1 MFHSL
6 RQVLLKM
13 AICLC
18 DLMSNRLPSGIAF
31 AAVAIIALVVFIY
44 NVSDGLRKAKD
55 EMERM
60 QYLDNSEYDYG
71 HNVKHHSYDE

>member
-1 MFHSL
+1 MITFW
-6 RQVLLKM
+6 
-13 AICLC
+13 
-18 DLMSNRLPSGIAF
+18 IAF

-44 NVSDGLRKAKD
+44 NVSDGLRKAKE

-71 HNVKHHSYDE
+71 HNVKHNSYDE

>member
-1 MFHSL
+1 MITFW
-6 RQVLLKM
+6 
-13 AICLC
+13 
-18 DLMSNRLPSGIAF
+18 IAF

-44 NVSDGLRKAKD
+44 NVSDGLRKAKE

-71 HNVKHHSYDE
+71 HNVKHTSDDE